1 MNKQIKLLT
10 IRQAARLIDG
20 FTEYQ
25 IRRLVKNGALPY
37 LKSGNRVLIEEQA
50 IFDYISNSQNMEV
63 NAYE

>member
-10 IRQAARLIDG
+10 IRQSARLIDG

-25 IRRLVKNGALPY
+25 IRRLVKTGALPH

-50 IFDYISNSQNMEV
+50 IFDYVSNSQNTEV

>member
-10 IRQAARLIDG
+10 IRQSAKLIEG

-25 IRRLVKNGALPY
+25 IRRLVKSGELPH

-50 IFDYISNSQNMEV
+50 IFDYITNSQNVEV
-63 NAYE
+63 NANE

>member
-1 MNKQIKLLT
+1 MTKQIKLLT
-10 IRQAARLIDG
+10 IRQSAKLIDG

-63 NAYE
+63 NTDE

>member
-10 IRQAARLIDG
+10 IRQSAKLIEG

-25 IRRLVKNGALPY
+25 IRRLVKSGELPH

-50 IFDYISNSQNMEV
+50 IFDYIANSQNTEV
-63 NAYE
+63 KIDE